1 MKKEVR
7 YFAQDGENIFYL
19 SSSVC
24 ALVSL
29 KLSCNIFIIRN
40 MNRFGVSFLCH
51 QSENI
56 LKYSNQLQIKV
67 ILILKSPE
75 RIYWSQ

>member
-24 ALVSL
+24 AVLSL
-29 KLSCNIFIIRN
+29 NSQHNIIRN
-40 MNRFGVSFLCH
+40 TNGRFGVSFFCH
-51 QSENI
+51 QTEYI

-67 ILILKSPE
+67 ILILKSVE
-75 RIYWSQ
+75 CIYWSQ